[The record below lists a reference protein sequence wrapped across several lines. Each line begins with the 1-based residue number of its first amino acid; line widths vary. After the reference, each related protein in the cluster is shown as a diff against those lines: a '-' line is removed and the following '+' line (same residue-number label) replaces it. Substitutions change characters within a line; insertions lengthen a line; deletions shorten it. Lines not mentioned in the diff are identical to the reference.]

1 MKTRILKWS
10 GRILAFC
17 LSLGIALAP
26 GTGSAAGFDA
36 KTMERMSTFLSNFT
50 ELGMVNFQ
58 ASEVLDPQNPGDMIR
73 FGIWHNY
80 INNFK
85 SRVAT
90 CTKDGCQWGSLTMDC
105 KYVKDSLKRY
115 FDYDLE
121 RCISVENS
129 DPPYHF
135 DGTRYHFEGADGETI
150 YHAKVSSAEKLADG
164 NIRMQGIV
172 HNADDESDVLGT
184 FTALAKPHTWKG
196 KSTWAIISMNTKFKG
211 DDQADLADDGRGDL
225 VDETLPLDAFTV
237 GMNKTDV
244 LKLGAQPTNKANFFQ
259 TSSKWDGYDCA
270 VVLKLKGDTV
280 ENVILQM
287 PTSPAV
293 LGMLFAELEKRGL
306 FPINLDDELLYT
318 RPKDEVASFVA
329 ERIAALS
336 EQEQGKLTVL
346 YVPEPIFDK
355 AAQAQNED
363 QLVQELASTLLHTV
377 QIDTESI
384 TLLVATGS
392 SLVEK

>member
-1 MKTRILKWS
+1 MNTRILKWS

-26 GTGSAAGFDA
+26 GTGSAADFDA
-36 KTMERMSTFLSNFT
+36 KNMERMSTFLSNFT

-318 RPKDEVASFVA
+318 RPKDEVPSFVA

>member
-50 ELGMVNFQ
+50 EIGMVNFQ

-80 INNFK
+80 INKFK

-135 DGTRYHFEGADGETI
+135 DGTRYHFEGADGETV
-150 YHAKVSSAEKLADG
+150 YHARVRFAEKLADG
-164 NIRMQGIV
+164 NIQMQGV
-172 HNADDESDVLGT
+172 VYNADDESSILGT
-184 FTALAKPHTWKG
+184 FTALAKPHTWQG
-196 KSTWAIISMNTKFKG
+196 KSTWAIISMNTEFEN
-211 DDQADLADDGRGDL
+211 DGRGDL
-225 VDETLPLDAFTV
+225 IDDEPSSPLDVFTI
-237 GMNKTDV
+237 GMTKAHA
-244 LKLGAQPTNKANFFQ
+244 LELGAQPTNKANFFQ

-270 VVLKLKGDTV
+270 VVLKLKDDTV

-346 YVPEPIFDK
+346 YVPELIFDK

-363 QLVQELASTLLHTV
+363 QLVEELASTLLHTV